1 MHCRC
6 EISKEQILFAAPQ
19 PHCIPVPLKLKDRGV
34 WEPGLARGDAKCR
47 DCRVMLR
54 ILEYFGH
61 TSDIFGH
68 TSDILRT
75 YSDMCIVIFHVR
87 SNSIT
92 NTLTFSNANT
102 LPETINCHSLGLGS
116 SHRIKQHV
124 QFQSFNMNW
133 YELCASFIED
143 CYSMVF
149 HCFSWCFLVYFS
161 VCRMRRL
168 PSPWSEASASSH
180 PARVNRWDATKIT
193 IEVHQGV
200 TTLCH
205 FACCRFQMLPKHSE
219 MDWPRMQ
226 RTHFARQ
233 NLANLSKKWPWNA
246 MAVFGVEFCSLSNSA
261 TGDESW
267 HRWLPT
273 NCLTPK
279 FRYLDPLDPWM
290 SNRVT
295 EYILKWHKDH
305 YLYIKVN
312 EHQ

>member
-54 ILEYFGH
+54 TLEYFGH

-149 HCFSWCFLVYFS
+149 HCFSWRFLVYFS

-205 FACCRFQMLPKHSE
+205 FACRRFQMLPKHSE

-226 RTHFARQ
+226 RTHFAR
-233 NLANLSKKWPWNA
+233 
-246 MAVFGVEFCSLSNSA
+246 
-261 TGDESW
+261 
-267 HRWLPT
+267 
-273 NCLTPK
+273 
-279 FRYLDPLDPWM
+279 
-290 SNRVT
+290 
-295 EYILKWHKDH
+295 
-305 YLYIKVN
+305 
-312 EHQ
+312 